1 MECLVSSQRI
11 MSDFFKISNALNV
24 ISSRFPMGVETIYK
38 FLEIAFIMKKKF
50 LGIFFLIFFNSSLYA
65 DENNKSIRIG
75 LLAPLTGTYSELGN
89 SLLYSLQLAL
99 EEINDENVIIVPRDS
114 GFNEKEKL
122 NKAINE
128 IKSNNVK
135 VVIGP
140 ITNEEFEI
148 AEKHNDLVFISPSN
162 INSKFSNN
170 IISIGISLE
179 SQLIA
184 LLNFIKKQKKTKT
197 VIIYPKNQFTKLI
210 ENELESLNLSNI
222 KTFTYNPNPEVL
234 TGEIEKLTNYA
245 QRKKNLKLRKKMFE
259 DKDDEASIKE
269 LERLDQLYTLGGVNF
284 DSVIIIDFGNSLKSV
299 LTSLVYTDVNQETVL
314 FTTVNQWF
322 DESIFYENT
331 IKKLYY
337 PSVNYNEFKKYN
349 EKYFKKFNI
358 YPNEITILTY
368 DALGLI
374 YYAWKKNG
382 VIKSINDF
390 SFKSKI
396 KGKIG
401 TFSFKNQKVLQELNI
416 YKIENKKFVKY

>member
-1 MECLVSSQRI
+1 
-11 MSDFFKISNALNV
+11 
-24 ISSRFPMGVETIYK
+24 
-38 FLEIAFIMKKKF
+38 MKKKI
-50 LGIFFLIFFNSSLYA
+50 LTTFFLLILNFNLYA
-65 DENNKSIRIG
+65 DENNKSLRIG
-75 LLAPLTGTYSELGN
+75 LLAPLTGTYSEFGN

-148 AEKHNDLVFISPSN
+148 AKKHNDLIFISPSN

-179 SQLIA
+179 SQLLA
-184 LLNFIKKQKKTKT
+184 LLKFIKKQKKNKT
-197 VIIYPKNQFTKLI
+197 IIMYPENQYLDFI
-210 ENELESLNLSNI
+210 EKELENLNLTHI
-222 KTFTYNPNPEVL
+222 KTFTYSPNPEIL
-234 TGEIEKLTNYA
+234 TGEIEELTNYT
-245 QRKKNLKLRKKMFE
+245 QRKRSLELRKKMFE
-259 DKDDEASIKE
+259 DKEDEESIKE
-269 LERLDQLYTLGGVNF
+269 LDRLEQLYTLGDVNF
-284 DSVIIIDFGNSLKSV
+284 DSVIIIDFGSNLKSV
-299 LTSLVYTDVNQETVL
+299 LTSLVYTDVNQEKVL

-322 DESIFYENT
+322 DESIFYENS
-331 IKKLYY
+331 IKDLYY
-337 PSVNYNEFKKYN
+337 PSVNLKEFNNYNN
-349 EKYFKKFNI
+349 KYFKKFDI

-382 VIKSINDF
+382 MIKSINDF
-390 SFKSKI
+390 SFKKKI

-401 TFSFKNQKVLQELNI
+401 TYSFKNEKVIQELDI
-416 YKIENKKFVKY
+416 YKTEDKKFIKF

>member
-1 MECLVSSQRI
+1 MKNNILA
-11 MSDFFKISNALNV
+11 AL
-24 ISSRFPMGVETIYK
+24 
-38 FLEIAFIMKKKF
+38 FL
-50 LGIFFLIFFNSSLYA
+50 LIFNFNLYA

-75 LLAPLTGTYSELGN
+75 LLAPLTGPYSDLGN

-99 EEINDENVIIVPRDS
+99 EEINDENLIIVPRDS

-128 IKSNNVK
+128 IKSNDVK

-140 ITNEEFEI
+140 ITNNEFEI
-148 AEKHNDLVFISPSN
+148 AEKHNDLIFISPSN
-162 INSKFSNN
+162 INSEFSNN

-179 SQLIA
+179 SQLLA

-197 VIIYPKNQFTKLI
+197 VIMYPKNQFLDLI
-210 ENELESLNLSNI
+210 EKKLKNLNLTNI
-222 KTFTYNPNPEVL
+222 KTFIYSPNPEVL
-234 TGEIEKLTNYA
+234 TGEIEKLTNYT
-245 QRKKNLKLRKKMFE
+245 QRKRNLELRKKMFE
-259 DKDDEASIKE
+259 DKEDEESIKE
-269 LERLDQLYTLGGVNF
+269 LERLEQLYTLGDVNF
-284 DSVIIIDFGNSLKSV
+284 DSVIIIDFGNNLKSV
-299 LTSLVYTDVNQETVL
+299 LTSLVYTDVNQENVL

-331 IKKLYY
+331 IKDLYY
-337 PSVNYNEFKKYN
+337 PSVNLKEFNNYN

-374 YYAWKKNG
+374 YYTWKKNG
-382 VIKSINDF
+382 IIKSINDF
-390 SFKSKI
+390 SFKNKI

-401 TFSFKNQKVLQELNI
+401 TFSFNNQKVIQELDI
-416 YKIENKKFVKY
+416 YKTENKKFIKF